1 MSLREGIPFVVAG
14 TEVGR
19 PRALGLLEEETLRGP
34 DQRLTDCSYHFVQS
48 VKILV
53 EGDRLA
59 GWQVQED
66 LVCQRLVA
74 CDALKRK

>member
-1 MSLREGIPFVVAG
+1 MSLREGNPFVVVVG
-14 TEVGR
+14 NQVGR
-19 PRALGLLEEETLRGP
+19 PHGPGRLEEGIHH
-34 DQRLTDCSYHFVQS
+34 DQRLTDCSNHFVQI

-59 GWQVQED
+59 GCQVQED

-74 CDALKRK
+74 CDAVKRI